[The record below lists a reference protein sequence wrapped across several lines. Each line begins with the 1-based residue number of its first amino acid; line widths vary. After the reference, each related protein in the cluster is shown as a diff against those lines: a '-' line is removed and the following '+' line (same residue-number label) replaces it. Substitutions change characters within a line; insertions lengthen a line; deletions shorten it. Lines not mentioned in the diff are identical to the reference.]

1 MVCLKYKTLAL
12 VGAILSAQ
20 VVDCHSHHEGEQI
33 PLSQEEL
40 EHKWA
45 PELSAFATMGSFGG
59 LKHVP
64 CLTKPNELYD
74 IAIIGAPFDTA
85 TSYRP
90 GARFGPR
97 AIREASGRQVAARSY
112 NVRAGIN
119 PYLDWAKVIDCG
131 NIPIT
136 QMDNRIA
143 ERQMFEAFLELGMRK
158 TAYQAQEKGDK
169 AKRQARISDGK
180 PKLVT
185 LGGDHSIILPAL
197 RALNQIYKKPIT
209 VIHFDAHQD
218 TWESSR
224 YDGYWKPDVDGL
236 NHGTWL
242 FHAGQEGLISN
253 TTSAHA
259 GLRSYL
265 GGSDDRDYRTGVE
278 KGFMRIHADDV
289 DDIGTQGVVDAIV
302 SRVGLDP
309 DQPVYISLDIDVLDP
324 SIAPGTGTPES
335 GGWTSRELA
344 RILRGLEK
352 LNVVGA
358 DVVEV
363 SPSYDHRA
371 GGTALAAAHVVNEI
385 IASMVKLGVEDPDTV
400 GGWFGRKGNK
410 PVKEG
415 VMESYQEG
423 AAADTKARKDEL

>member
-1 MVCLKYKTLAL
+1 MVYLRYGTLAL
-12 VGAILSAQ
+12 VGTILGAQ
-20 VVDCHSHHEGEQI
+20 VADSHSHNDEGQI

-45 PELSAFATMGSFGG
+45 PEL
-59 LKHVP
+59 
-64 CLTKPNELYD
+64 
-74 IAIIGAPFDTA
+74 
-85 TSYRP
+85 
-90 GARFGPR
+90 
-97 AIREASGRQVAARSY
+97 
-112 NVRAGIN
+112 
-119 PYLDWAKVIDCG
+119 
-131 NIPIT
+131 
-136 QMDNRIA
+136 
-143 ERQMFEAFLELGMRK
+143 MFEAFLELGMRK
-158 TAYQAQEKGDK
+158 TAYQPKKGK
-169 AKRQARISDGK
+169 QSKRQARISDGK

-265 GGSDDRDYRTGVE
+265 GGADDRDYRTGVE

-385 IASMVKLGVEDPDTV
+385 IASMVKLGVEDPDKV
-400 GGWFGRKGNK
+400 GGWFGRKGEK
-410 PVKEG
+410 SVKEG
-415 VMESYQEG
+415 VMESYQGG
-423 AAADTKARKDEL
+423 ADSSEAQKDEL

>member
-1 MVCLKYKTLAL
+1 MVYFRYKTLAL
-12 VGAILSAQ
+12 VGTYLSAQ
-20 VVDCHSHHEGEQI
+20 VSSHSHQHGEEQT

-45 PELSAFATMGSFGG
+45 PELSAFSTMGTFGG
-59 LKHVP
+59 LEHVP
-64 CLTKPNELYD
+64 CLTKPNEQYD

-97 AIREASGRQVAARSY
+97 AIREASGRQVPARSY

-119 PYLDWAKVIDCG
+119 PYMDWARVIDCG

-143 ERQMFEAFLELGMRK
+143 EKQMFEAFLELGMRK
-158 TAYQAQEKGDK
+158 TAYQPKKGEKSQ
-169 AKRQARISDGK
+169 RQPRISDGK
-180 PKLVT
+180 PKIVT

-197 RALNQIYKKPIT
+197 RALNEIYKKPIT

-265 GGSDDRDYRTGVE
+265 GGADDRDYRTGVE
-278 KGFMRIHADDV
+278 KGFMRIHADDI
-289 DDIGTQGVVDAIV
+289 DDIGTQGIIDAIY

-352 LNVVGA
+352 LNIVGA

-363 SPSYDHRA
+363 SPSYDHRG

-385 IASMVKLGVEDPDTV
+385 IASMVKLGVEDQAKV
-400 GGWFGRKGNK
+400 GGWFGRKGDEGSIKDGVMNSY
-410 PVKEG
+410 KEG
-415 VMESYQEG
+415 VQIGLDGLKE
-423 AAADTKARKDEL
+423 EL